1 MPTKSFK
8 IDSTAK
14 RTVLIVVAAVCV
26 AGAFFFA
33 KWGFGNT
40 IASRAEFVEVAELA
54 AELAPDD
61 PQTHYTAAV
70 FYERTFS
77 SADLERSLAE
87 YETAAGLAPHNYLYW
102 LELGMA
108 RERSGDREGAE
119 RALRYAL
126 RHAPNYS
133 RVHWALGNVLLR
145 QGRTGEAFAAIRRAV
160 SDDPLYTNAAAQT
173 AWQIFDGDLGQLR
186 AAIGDSTRLNAALA
200 TLLASDKRFEE
211 AVGVWQSLDKQERSS
226 SATETG
232 EVLLRQLLDAKKFRL
247 AFNIASENADSVGQI
262 VNGGFE
268 GEVKMKEA
276 GAFEW
281 QIADGVS
288 PQVAFSDTQKHGG
301 SRSLVIAFGANNKDF
316 RQISQTVAVEPGN
329 SYEMELFY
337 RADLKTAAKFKWEA
351 VSVTDGTVLGATDA
365 ILNSA
370 DWSPAKVKFRMP
382 GNSDGVGLRLA
393 RENCSPPACA
403 VSGNV
408 WFDDFSLKML

>member
-1 MPTKSFK
+1 MPPKSLK
-8 IDSTAK
+8 IDSAAK
-14 RTVLIVVAAVCV
+14 RTILIAAAVVCV

-40 IASRAEFVEVAELA
+40 IASRAEFIEVAELA
-54 AELAPDD
+54 ADLAPDD

-70 FYERTFS
+70 LYERTFNPG
-77 SADLERSLAE
+77 DLESSLAE

-102 LELGMA
+102 LELGRA

-119 RALRYAL
+119 GALRYAL

-133 RVHWALGNVLLR
+133 RIHWALGNALLR
-145 QGRTGEAFAAIRRAV
+145 QGRTGEAFAAIRQAV
-160 SDDPLYTNAAAQT
+160 SDDPSYTNAAAQT
-173 AWQIFDGDLGQLR
+173 AWQIFDGDLEQLR

-211 AVGVWQSLDKQERSS
+211 ATAVWQSLDTQERNS

-247 AFNIASENADSVGQI
+247 ALSIALENGNGVGQI
-262 VNGGFE
+262 ANGGFE
-268 GEVKMKEA
+268 GEVKMQKA
-276 GAFEW
+276 GVFEW

-288 PQVAFSDTQKHGG
+288 PQVAFSDTQKHAG
-301 SRSLVIAFGANNKDF
+301 SRSLVIAFGTNNKDF
-316 RQISQTVAVEPGN
+316 RQISQTVAVEPGRA
-329 SYEMELFY
+329 YEMELFY

-351 VSVTDGTVLGATDA
+351 VSATDGTVLGATDA
-365 ILNSA
+365 ILNSS
-370 DWSPAKVKFRMP
+370 DWSPAKVRFRMP
-382 GNSDGVGLRLA
+382 ENSDGVILRLV

-408 WFDDFSLKML
+408 WFDDFSLKTL